1 MSSSR
6 KGKHETAIIDEEDQ
20 VDARFVLADRSPEPL
35 QQRPRAREL
44 DAEQWGLLGRHPRPM
59 VHAQFLGLVMD
70 PEFAPAAP
78 FLYDRVAHLSVP
90 RTTVNVNR
98 PCPSGAITSRPCT

>member
-1 MSSSR
+1 MGSSR

-44 DAEQWGLLGRHPRPM
+44 DAEQWGLLGRHPPGGQQGCHNRPGFVGCDGRPM
-59 VHAQFLGLVMD
+59 MHAQFLGLMVD
-70 PEFAPAAP
+70 PE
-78 FLYDRVAHLSVP
+78 D
-90 RTTVNVNR
+90 T
-98 PCPSGAITSRPCT
+98 PSAGFV